1 MKPDTASR
9 KNGSYAKVSKFKYQN
24 RGYERT
30 LVLVPGWGFDARIF
44 EPLDLDFNYL
54 ISQGIDIER
63 FNEDLIHVLAR
74 YNIKEVSMLGWSMG
88 GFLALNFLKEYG
100 QAVREI
106 FLVSMRKRFPK
117 EQIDAQKAM
126 LIEDRKLYLTQF
138 YRNCFLGNKR
148 AFKWFNERLFSSYVE
163 IFDLESLLKGL
174 DYLAQQEL
182 EPALPDKHA
191 VRLVHGK
198 KDGIAPYSELLELM
212 EGLSF
217 PASFRQI
224 GLLFSS
230 NLRKFCLV
238 LSLFR
243 CGHNSRT
250 VSYRA
255 MRIERFEDIEL

>member
-1 MKPDTASR
+1 MGFNR
-9 KNGSYAKVSKFKYQN
+9 FQYQD
-24 RGYERT
+24 RGYDRT

-54 ISQGIDIER
+54 LQQGIDTER
-63 FNEDLIHVLAR
+63 FNEDLIRVLAR

-117 EQIDAQKAM
+117 EQIDSQKAM
-126 LIEDRKLYLTQF
+126 LIEDRKLYLAQF
-138 YRNCFLGNKR
+138 YRNCFLGHKR
-148 AFKWFNERLFSSYVE
+148 AFKWFKERLFSSYVD

-182 EPALPDKHA
+182 EPAFLDKHA

-212 EGLSF
+212 EGLPS
-217 PASFRQI
+217 PHI
-224 GLLFSS
+224 LLFETSGH
-230 NLRKFCLV
+230 LPFLEPDFKER
-238 LSLFR
+238 LFTGSQFR
-243 CGHNSRT
+243 GSRFK
-250 VSYRA
+250 VR
-255 MRIERFEDIEL
+255 ER